1 MTWILKYNNI
11 QFKQNQNHNKNNY
24 LQVKKTLFE
33 KSRFSDFKQSY
44 KFDHTT
50 LNLYVNRQQTLSQP
64 NRKKE
69 NKKQKKK
76 EKENQISQGI
86 RAMTLGKIGSKNSNV
101 KI

>member
-24 LQVKKTLFE
+24 PQVKKTMFE
-33 KSRFSDFKQSY
+33 NSRFSDFIQSY
-44 KFDHTT
+44 KFDHAT
-50 LNLYVNRQQTLSQP
+50 LNLYVNRQQTLSKP
-64 NRKKE
+64 NRKKRKE
-69 NKKQKKK
+69 KIEKK

>member
-24 LQVKKTLFE
+24 LQVKKTMFE

-50 LNLYVNRQQTLSQP
+50 LNLYVNIQQTLSNP
-64 NRKKE
+64 NKQKE
-69 NKKQKKK
+69 NKKRKK
-76 EKENQISQGI
+76 KENQISQGI
-86 RAMTLGKIGSKNSNV
+86 RAMTLVMIGSKNS